1 MNARRLLETLDAFAR
16 CTDTPGHGVTRFSWS
31 PADRRARELLL
42 KACEALDLTVRVDGI
57 GNIRARMSGRA
68 PGPAVLMGSHLDS
81 VRHGGHLDGIYG
93 VCAALETLRSFREQ
107 GHVPGCDVELVAFAE
122 EEGSNF
128 GSTCLGSKAVT
139 GQCDGAALRKLKDGN
154 GSAWERLRA
163 FGLAPEALAEQQI
176 RPEETRAWLE
186 VHIEQNQKL
195 EQSGARLGVVSAIYG
210 MRLHRLRFTGVS
222 DHAASPMA
230 GRRDPM
236 AAFARFASRMEDLW
250 RKGTL
255 PQDYACTVGSI
266 ACTPDVGIVI
276 PHSVTFTVDVRHVDV
291 PVLEA
296 GWERI
301 EALAR
306 SVARDY
312 GVSMDVER
320 LSASG
325 GARMNAGI
333 MAMFREAAERHNAP
347 WMDMTSGPA
356 HDAACMAQVTATGL
370 LFVPSINGR
379 SHCPQEDTAPEDLV
393 LGAQVLED
401 TARRLAG

>member
-1 MNARRLLETLDAFAR
+1 MDPRRLLATLDAFAR
-16 CTDTPGHGVTRFSWS
+16 CTDTPGRGVTRFSWS
-31 PADRRARELLL
+31 AADRRARELLRE
-42 KACEALDLTVRVDGI
+42 ACAALDLTVREDGI
-57 GNIRARMSGRA
+57 GNIRARMTGSA

-81 VRHGGHLDGIYG
+81 VRHGGRLDGIYG
-93 VCAALETLRSFREQ
+93 VCAALEVLRTFREE
-107 GHVPGCDVELVAFAE
+107 GHVPARDVELVAFAE

-139 GQCDGAALRKLKDGN
+139 GLCDGEAFRRLEDAE

-163 FGLAPEALAEQQI
+163 FGLAPERLPEQQI

-186 VHIEQNQKL
+186 VHIEQNRKL
-195 EQSGARLGVVSAIYG
+195 EQAGTRLGVVSAIYG

-222 DHAASPMA
+222 DHAASPMD

-250 RKGTL
+250 RSGAL
-255 PQDYACTVGSI
+255 PRDYACTVGSI
-266 ACTPDVGIVI
+266 ACGPDVGIVI
-276 PHSVTFTVDVRHVDV
+276 PESVTFTVDVRHVDV

-312 GVSMDVER
+312 GVALRVER

-325 GARMNAGI
+325 GARMDADI
-333 MAMFREAAERHNAP
+333 MALFREAAERHDAS

-356 HDAACMAQVTATGL
+356 HDAACMARVTAAGL
-370 LFVPSINGR
+370 LFVPSIDGR
-379 SHCPQEDTAPEDLV
+379 SHCPQEDTAPEDLI